1 MSDTNWYEKFS
12 ILKGGEDGFCAGLLP
27 APTHPTGRHR
37 DLDVQGLQY
46 RLCWLI
52 CLYFFYYASQYRLV
66 WLMSLFLLLCI
77 PPPRPVLLLGLL
89 AKLRHDQD
97 DVMMF
102 VALC

>member
-52 CLYFFYYASQYRLV
+52 CLYFFYYASRPHGLCS
-66 WLMSLFLLLCI
+66 SLACS
-77 PPPRPVLLLGLL
+77 RSLGMI
-89 AKLRHDQD
+89 KT
-97 DVMMF
+97 M
-102 VALC
+102 